1 MLLARSLACLSCL
14 ALLIAGPVA
23 LANPPA
29 QPTST
34 PPHSLVLI
42 SWKAE
47 HGRWNFNIV
56 PGDGEQ
62 FRSMSRSDLEEFAA
76 GIAGHNQDSSWYTLD
91 RAKSLL
97 ALYSDS
103 ARRLYWI
110 GFPHFGNHYA
120 DLVQYP
126 PPVIVE
132 EIRSEA
138 KNHHM
143 ELVLKRVGE

>member
-1 MLLARSLACLSCL
+1 MLLARSLACLSYL

-23 LANPPA
+23 LANPAA

-34 PPHSLVLI
+34 PPRSLLLI

-62 FRSMSRSDLEEFAA
+62 FRSMSRSHLEEFAA

-91 RAKSLL
+91 RARSLL

-110 GFPHFGNHYA
+110 GFPHFANHYA

-126 PPVIVE
+126 PAEIVQE
-132 EIRSEA
+132 VRSEA
-138 KNHHM
+138 IKHHI
-143 ELVLKRVGE
+143 ELIFKRVGE